1 MRIAAGTILKKV
13 DVKKNLTGNLGSNK
27 VKDTVHAADVTDLR
41 GWDGGER
48 GRKGLSLV
56 KCWS

>member
-27 VKDTVHAADVTDLR
+27 IKDTVQAADVADLR
-41 GWDGGER
+41 GVGVG
-48 GRKGLSLV
+48 
-56 KCWS
+56 

>member
-13 DVKKNLTGNLGSNK
+13 DVKKNSTGNLGSNK

-48 GRKGLSLV
+48 GRKGLS
-56 KCWS
+56 